1 MECCN
6 SKLQPCLVIET
17 AKFTPC
23 ISIIQN
29 KVEANTQH
37 SLCALF
43 LPPLVL
49 HQEQCNYVCSRNR
62 SWHTAQEA
70 SNQTRETLLLI
81 AYYRPMLNRMLKSSL
96 TPYWTAPLQS
106 VSCCLAF
113 CTFYRHMHVSSLQV
127 KFIKQYIK
135 YVIIQSRC
143 FMCNSEDLNYTELF
157 VTCFFHM
164 YFYYIHIHFNTD

>member
-1 MECCN
+1 MSLKNIITVIIKNIHIGNFMNRHSGIECWN

-29 KVEANTQH
+29 NLEANTQH
-37 SLCALF
+37 SLCVLF

-70 SNQTRETLLLI
+70 SNQTREPPFLI
-81 AYYRPMLNRMLKSSL
+81 TYSITDQCWTVCLNPASHCTEQHLDTQFPAALHCAPFPDLYMCQLCRLTSL
-96 TPYWTAPLQS
+96 ND
-106 VSCCLAF
+106 
-113 CTFYRHMHVSSLQV
+113 
-127 KFIKQYIK
+127 I
-135 YVIIQSRC
+135 
-143 FMCNSEDLNYTELF
+143 
-157 VTCFFHM
+157 
-164 YFYYIHIHFNTD
+164 